1 MRRAIQV
8 QYSTVSAE
16 WRITGKSMPSQNDV
30 AAYMTY
36 GTDRANAYPNTRGK
50 QGRGLAGKAQPFPI
64 LKGMAKRQMIPEKE
78 VSPMVSEETSYQFA
92 GLAAAL

>member
-1 MRRAIQV
+1 MRARTA
-8 QYSTVSAE
+8 SGRSAAFME
-16 WRITGKSMPSQNDV
+16 TLGASLASP
-30 AAYMTY
+30 AL
-36 GTDRANAYPNTRGK
+36 PNTRGK